1 MSKRAGR
8 RSQQQNDFLQP
19 LTPVSVSATDV
30 GTDRAFNNGA
40 ATVSFSL
47 PSGSPAATSF
57 TATSSP
63 GGYTATGSSSPLT
76 VQGLQSATSYTFT
89 VTATNASGTS
99 AASSASS
106 AITATTVPATPG
118 APTASSSVENQ
129 DTVSWSPVATGGKA
143 ITLYRWTS
151 SDGKSG
157 TTTSTSV
164 TLTQEGGTSQTYQVR
179 AENANGNG
187 QYSASSN
194 SVTTIAPP
202 SFPFFPFF
210 PYFPY
215 FPPSFGPYFPPYFGG
230 FVGT

>member
-19 LTPVSVSATDV
+19 SAPVSVSATDV
-30 GTDRAFNNGA
+30 GTNRAFNNGA

-47 PSGSPAATSF
+47 PGGSPAATSF

-63 GGYTATGSSSPLT
+63 GSFTATGSTSPLT
-76 VQGLQSATSYTFT
+76 VEGLQSSTSYTFT

-99 AASSASS
+99 AASSAST
-106 AITATTVPATPG
+106 AITATTVPATIGTPSATAG
-118 APTASSSVENQ
+118 VDSDTLSWTAPS
-129 DTVSWSPVATGGKA
+129 TGGSA
-143 ITLYRWTS
+143 ISLYRWTS
-151 SDGKSG
+151 SDSKTG
-157 TTTSTSV
+157 TTASTSV
-164 TLTQEGGTSQTYQVR
+164 AIGQEANTSQTYQVR

-187 QYSASSN
+187 TYSANSN
-194 SVTTIAPP
+194 SVTTLP
-202 SFPFFPFF
+202 
-210 PYFPY
+210 PYFPPYFPPTFGPY